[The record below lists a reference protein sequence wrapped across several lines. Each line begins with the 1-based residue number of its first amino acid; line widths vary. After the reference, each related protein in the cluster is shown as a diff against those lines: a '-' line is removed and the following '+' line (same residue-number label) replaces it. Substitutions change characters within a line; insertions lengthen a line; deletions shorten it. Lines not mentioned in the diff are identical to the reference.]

1 MGETILDEKIL
12 ERVNSKKIVVDAYK
26 LAEEAHKG
34 QPRKNDGITPY
45 ITHPVAVANILASYG
60 ADDETIVA
68 GYLHDVVEDTKVALE
83 EVREKFGDKIAFL
96 VDGVTKVPK
105 GKFKEGDVCY
115 KDTYSKVR
123 HYSVEDKRV
132 LMIKLADRIHNIST
146 PLQEEGWKIKYK
158 VSTSLYI
165 RLGRELGF
173 DSMCDELEELVNK
186 NLN

>member
-1 MGETILDEKIL
+1 MEKALLEKIK
-12 ERVNSKKIVVDAYK
+12 SKEIVAEALK
-26 LAEEAHKG
+26 LAEAAHKG
-34 QPRKNDGITPY
+34 QTRKTGEDY
-45 ITHPVAVANILASYG
+45 IEHPKRVVMILHSWG
-60 ADDETIVA
+60 ADDETLAA
-68 GYLHDVVEDTKVALE
+68 GYLHDVVEDCNINLE
-83 EVREKFGDKIAFL
+83 EIEKIFGNGVAFL

-123 HYSVEDKRV
+123 HYSIEDKRV

-146 PLQEEGWKIKYK
+146 PLPGEEWKIKYK